1 MAENNKPEEEPFF
14 LTLLPHTDSAIN
26 NDSAMSQLRD
36 SLLSQLTQLNPSLTP
51 STLTDR
57 SSFIQSRLQQLFHS
71 FRTPTHPP
79 YALMINK
86 AITELKDKI
95 GSTEEAISEFVKRE
109 YEDLP
114 WAHGKILSLHLKR
127 LCEAGEIVC
136 NENGRYVF
144 PIGGVEEKERRKCGR
159 KRKRGGNR
167 RGNRGGDV
175 ERGMNL
181 VSVGSD
187 ETSTRV
193 CQSDHY
199 SIGNVEEQTQV
210 QMVKNLSPADGE
222 EEKERGKGSRKRKR
236 GNTRSS
242 RGDGESGNQLCW
254 LDSAGTDEPSTQ
266 VSESDH
272 SIGSVEEQTQI
283 QPEEGIVEH
292 TELEE
297 TQIQMVRSEICAEG
311 SPECIISTGPG
322 IESSSPTQVPHQIST
337 DIDTGITTALVCANG
352 DDDERPQD
360 YNEGNTNGNS
370 DENPMSDSDGL
381 EEMQPKRKRGRPRK
395 SESDSNCQEKP
406 LLLKRGATKNKMKK
420 EQNGQTRGRGRPR
433 KVNQD
438 TEQCEEELKES
449 EERKEEEKSRKKEEK
464 LKKKEEKLDQA
475 KLCGGEKKLKIKDQA
490 KLRGQGRGR
499 GRGRGQGR
507 PKVCDAIAEAPASE
521 DQAKL
526 RGRGRGRGRGRPPKA
541 KV

>member
-1 MAENNKPEEEPFF
+1 MAENNKPEEEQSQQ
-14 LTLLPHTDSAIN
+14 TLLLHTDSTIN
-26 NDSAMSQLRD
+26 NNSAMSQLRD
-36 SLLSQLTQLNPSLTP
+36 SLLTQLNPSLP
-51 STLTDR
+51 SSTLTDR
-57 SSFIQSRLQQLFHS
+57 SSFIQSRLQELFHS

-109 YEDLP
+109 YQDLP

-136 NENGRYVF
+136 NENGRYGF
-144 PIGGVEEKERRKCGR
+144 PSGGVEEKERRKCGR

-167 RGNRGGDV
+167 RSNRGGDL

-193 CQSDHY
+193 CESDHH

-222 EEKERGKGSRKRKR
+222 EKKERGKGSRKRKR

-242 RGDGESGNQLCW
+242 RGDGESGNQLC
-254 LDSAGTDEPSTQ
+254 LLNSAGTDEPSTQ
-266 VSESDH
+266 VSESDR

-292 TELEE
+292 NELEE
-297 TQIQMVRSEICAEG
+297 TQIQMVSSEICAEG
-311 SPECIISTGPG
+311 SPEYIISTGLG
-322 IESSSPTQVPHQIST
+322 IESSSPTKGPHQIST
-337 DIDTGITTALVCANG
+337 DIDTGVTTALACVYE
-352 DDDERPQD
+352 DDDKLPQD
-360 YNEGNTNGNS
+360 YGNF
-370 DENPMSDSDGL
+370 DENLMSDSDCL
-381 EEMQPKRKRGRPRK
+381 EEIQPKRKRGRPRK
-395 SESDSNCQEKP
+395 SESDANCQEKP
-406 LLLKRGATKNKMKK
+406 LLLKWEATRNNKKKK
-420 EQNGQTRGRGRPR
+420 EQDGQTRGRGRPR

-438 TEQCEEELKES
+438 TEQCEEELKET
-449 EERKEEEKSRKKEEK
+449 EERKKEENSRKEEEKLKKNNETEERKKEEK
-464 LKKKEEKLDQA
+464 L
-475 KLCGGEKKLKIKDQA
+475 KKLKIKDQA
-490 KLRGQGRGR
+490 KLRGRGQGR

-507 PKVCDAIAEAPASE
+507 PPKPKVCDAIAEAPAS
-521 DQAKL
+521 
-526 RGRGRGRGRGRPPKA
+526 GRGRGRPPKP
-541 KV
+541 KVCDTIEEEPAAEATTM

>member
-1 MAENNKPEEEPFF
+1 MAEDKKPEEQSQP
-14 LTLLPHTDSAIN
+14 LLLHTDSAIN
-26 NDSAMSQLRD
+26 NNNSAMSQLRD

-51 STLTDR
+51 STITDR
-57 SSFIQSRLQQLFHS
+57 SSFIQSRLQELFHS

-86 AITELKDKI
+86 AITELKGKI

-127 LCEAGEIVC
+127 LCETGEIVC

-144 PIGGVEEKERRKCGR
+144 PVGCVEEKVRRKCGR

-167 RGNRGGDV
+167 RSNRGGDV
-175 ERGMNL
+175 ERGMDL

-187 ETSTRV
+187 ETSMRV
-193 CQSDHY
+193 CESDHR
-199 SIGNVEEQTQV
+199 SIGNVEGQKQEV
-210 QMVKNLSPADGE
+210 QMVKSLSPADGE

-242 RGDGESGNQLCW
+242 CGDGESGNQLCL

-266 VSESDH
+266 ISESDR
-272 SIGSVEEQTQI
+272 SIGSVEEHTQI

-292 TELEE
+292 NELEE
-297 TQIQMVRSEICAEG
+297 TQIQMVSSEICAEE
-311 SPECIISTGPG
+311 SPECISTGPG

-337 DIDTGITTALVCANG
+337 DIDTGITTALVCVNG
-352 DDDERPQD
+352 DDDEHPQD

-370 DENPMSDSDGL
+370 DENPMSDSDSL

-406 LLLKRGATKNKMKK
+406 LLLKQGATRNKKK

-449 EERKEEEKSRKKEEK
+449 EERKKEEKSRKKEEK
-464 LKKKEEKLDQA
+464 LKKKEEKDQA

-490 KLRGQGRGR
+490 KLRGRGQGH

-507 PKVCDAIAEAPASE
+507 PKVCDAIAEAPAYE

-526 RGRGRGRGRGRPPKA
+526 HGRGRGRGRGRG
-541 KV
+541 